1 MKTLWEME
9 NKIFIIMEI
18 LFLIGFIFFSFKMAQ
33 NTQITERIE
42 LASINVKSDIKGSF
56 ILGFGEVERQGYYA
70 AYRINKDGSKSYYKM
85 DMEMTKIYDTLEPD
99 ESAYA
104 IVKKNKNA
112 LGTDI
117 IEIKLYVPKD
127 TIQKQIDLSL
137 EE

>member
-1 MKTLWEME
+1 ME
-9 NKIFIIMEI
+9 LLNVTTKVTKIMFFNIIV
-18 LFLIGFIFFSFKMAQ
+18 FSLLMIVPGIAQ

-56 ILGFGEVERQGYYA
+56 VLGFGEVERQGYYA